1 MLNSSLA
8 KEKYTQDML
17 ELIMAYTSWAGSLL
31 VILVIVTLVRME
43 KKYRKTFY
51 STETG
56 GQMNRRNFLN
66 SEDDAVKKDIVT
78 VNKSHRLPIK
88 DEIEQWVRGSWVR
101 WIEEKPDWFTD
112 GWKKF
117 GELKIIDGK

>member
-31 VILVIVTLVRME
+31 VILVVATLARME

-56 GQMNRRNFLN
+56 GQMSRRIFLN
-66 SEDDAVKKDIVT
+66 SEDDAVKKDMFT
-78 VNKSHRLPIK
+78 NNKAFWLPIR
-88 DEIEQWVRGSWVR
+88 DDLALWVNRGWNR
-101 WIEEKPDWFTD
+101 WLEEKPEWFTD
-112 GWKKF
+112 RWKKF
-117 GELKIIDGK
+117 GEL

>member
-17 ELIMAYTSWAGSLL
+17 ELIMTYTSWAGSLL
-31 VILVIVTLVRME
+31 VILVVVTLARME

-56 GQMNRRNFLN
+56 GQMNRLSFLN
-66 SEDDAVKKDIVT
+66 SEDDAVKKDILT
-78 VNKSHRLPIK
+78 CNKAYWLPLK
-88 DEIEQWVRGSWVR
+88 DEIALWVNRGWSR
-101 WIEEKPDWFTD
+101 WLEENPEWFTEV
-112 GWKKF
+112 WRQE
-117 GELKIIDGK
+117 GEL